1 MDGSGKRE
9 RWGARMYPEYGQIVG
24 RFKEKGEWV
33 YARGLPDHPPFKS
46 ASLAAERLLAH
57 FPGNASLLVMRD
69 QSLASLREMVL
80 RTGRRLV
87 VPGRGG
93 KQVYLVP
100 PEALGCGRL
109 RGSTAKQRGV
119 LKLGDIPRGSKPYS
133 GKVDAVVCA
142 CLAFDPSDAHLFSFD
157 TDRLALTL
165 EQLREGSSPGFT
177 IENNTPI
184 LCLASDAQEVS
195 GWPSRARSYVMAH
208 AVITQTRFIQ
218 LPM

>member
-1 MDGSGKRE
+1 
-9 RWGARMYPEYGQIVG
+9 MYPENELIVG
-24 RFKEKGEWV
+24 RFKERGEWV

-46 ASLAAERLLAH
+46 ASLAAERLLGNFA
-57 FPGNASLLVMRD
+57 GNAALLVMRD

-80 RTGRRLV
+80 RSGRRLV
-87 VPGRGG
+87 VPERGG

-100 PEALGCGRL
+100 LEALGCGRL
-109 RGSTAKQRGV
+109 RGSTARQRGV

-142 CLAFDPSDAHLFSFD
+142 CLAFDPSNSHLYSFD
-157 TDRLALTL
+157 TDRVALTL

-177 IENNTPI
+177 IENSTPI

-195 GWPSRARSYVMAH
+195 GWPPSARSYVIAH
-208 AVITQTRFIQ
+208 AVITQSRFIR